1 MKRVSGKLKRRKAGM
16 LSIFLLLLAVL
27 CACGFLGYRFLRVAE
42 IVVVG
47 NRLVEESSIENRAA
61 IEYGT
66 HLLNINKKEVKARI
80 EEDPYLIVEEISF
93 RLPDT
98 VVIKV
103 RERTVEAVLQ
113 YMERAIFID
122 REGKVLDIRA
132 NADLTGILVVKG
144 IAVSGCATGERLAVY
159 DEYQLEALE
168 VLLETLAETGQY
180 SRYAEADFTNVM
192 DIGLVTHEGML
203 VRIGQVYDLE
213 KKLLL
218 ADSVIAELNGQG
230 IRQGT
235 LSVTDSASAAYAPV
249 PTPTPEPDLDNGEDG
264 ASGEEEPSQEE
275 PEEEAPEE

>member
-1 MKRVSGKLKRRKAGM
+1 MKRKSGKPKRRKAGM
-16 LSIFLLLLAVL
+16 LSIFLLLLVVL
-27 CACGFLGYRFLRVAE
+27 CICGFLGYRFLRVEE

-47 NRLVEESSIENRAA
+47 NRMVEEGSIEARAA

-66 HLLNINKKEVKARI
+66 HLLTINKKEIKARI
-80 EEDPYLIVEEISF
+80 EEDPYLSVEEISF

-98 VVIKV
+98 VVIRV
-103 RERTVEAVLQ
+103 QERTVEAVIQ

-132 NADLTGILVVKG
+132 DADLTGILVVKG

-168 VLLETLAETGQY
+168 VLLETLVETGQY
-180 SRYAEADFTNVM
+180 SRYGEADFTNVM

-203 VRIGQVYDLE
+203 VRIGQVHDLE
-213 KKLLL
+213 KKLFL

-235 LSVTDSASAAYAPV
+235 LSVTDSASAAFAPV
-249 PTPTPEPDLDNGEDG
+249 PTPAPVP
-264 ASGEEEPSQEE
+264 E
-275 PEEEAPEE
+275 PEEEPDAPSSEDEGEPQE